1 MFEEPIRML
10 SAEQAAQLKASSN
23 DAPAPGPQDDTT
35 KLGRR
40 IWQLALAGNNRDQIA
55 ERLKIPLELL
65 DETLYAY
72 RIRLGLSIDHY
83 RLLDNERLDRLLVR
97 YLPIA
102 LGGPITIQKIKDG
115 VPFCESDFDRPLKA
129 GQFALQLMSQRTK
142 ILSATAQLEAAGGPP
157 GTFGGKDYTERNI
170 VIWLREVMPSIDR
183 ITRELEVTNEQPIPE
198 P

>member
-1 MFEEPIRML
+1 ML

-23 DAPAPGPQDDTT
+23 GAPAAVQEDAT

-55 ERLKIPLELL
+55 ERLKIPVELL

-97 YLPIA
+97 YLPMA

-115 VPFCESDFDRPLKA
+115 IPFCESDFDRPLKA

-142 ILSATAQLEAAGGPP
+142 ILSASTQLEAGSP
-157 GTFGGKDYTERNI
+157 GSFGGKDYSERNI
-170 VIWLREVMPSIDR
+170 VIWLKEVMPSIDR
-183 ITRELEVTNEQPIPE
+183 ITRELEVPNDSAISE

>member
-1 MFEEPIRML
+1 MFEEPIRIL
-10 SAEQAAQLKASSN
+10 SAEQAAELKASSN
-23 DAPAPGPQDDTT
+23 GAPAPPPSDDAA

-97 YLPIA
+97 YLPMA
-102 LGGPITIQKIKDG
+102 LGGPITIQKIREG
-115 VPFCESDFDRPLKA
+115 EAFCECDFDRPLKA

-142 ILSATAQLEAAGGPP
+142 ILSASTQLEAAGGAP
-157 GTFGGKDYTERNI
+157 GSPGGKDYTERNI
-170 VIWLREVMPSIDR
+170 VIWLKEVMPSIER
-183 ITRELEVTNEQPIPE
+183 ITRELEVINDDPVSQP
-198 P
+198 

>member
-1 MFEEPIRML
+1 MFEEQIRIL
-10 SAEQAAQLKASSN
+10 SAEEAEKLKAN
-23 DAPAPGPQDDTT
+23 VPAAPPQDDTT

-97 YLPIA
+97 YLPMA

-115 VPFCESDFDRPLKA
+115 EPFCESDFDRPLKA

-142 ILSATAQLEAAGGPP
+142 ILSATGQLETTGGVP
-157 GTFGGKDYTERNI
+157 GSPGGTNYTERNI
-170 VIWLREVMPSIDR
+170 VIWLKEVMPSIER
-183 ITRELEVTNEQPIPE
+183 ITRELEVTNVDPISQP
-198 P
+198 